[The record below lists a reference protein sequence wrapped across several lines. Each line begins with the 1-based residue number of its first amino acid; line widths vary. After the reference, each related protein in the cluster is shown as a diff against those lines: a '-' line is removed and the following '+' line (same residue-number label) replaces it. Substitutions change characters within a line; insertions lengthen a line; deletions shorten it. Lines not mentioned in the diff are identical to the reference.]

1 MIHTGSSF
9 RWFKRPRSAPHTS
22 GNTLRCKLSIFANI
36 LATLTF
42 AWLLTMHLSCLTTN
56 LSKST
61 APRPIFEVE
70 EELTFSGS
78 PGQALSIDVGDEF
91 LTREFAISMQ
101 LRIPD
106 QMLGNLGDALAF
118 IDEDGSA
125 RGVLSLLNNSAAC
138 TSQSNTRNLLFGLNS
153 GAKETWEDMGRPANA
168 ILVFALAVFDGDL
181 YAGSFE
187 AGGEEKGR
195 VHRYLGNGI
204 WEDCG
209 APWNA
214 NAITSLAVHNGRLYA
229 ASSRYHED
237 DPRLSAS
244 SNQADGGELFRY
256 EGGKTW
262 TNCGKI
268 GPAEFV
274 FGMASA
280 GEDLLITLMDS
291 PRRLDSIEYG
301 LYSYHRD
308 GSISF
313 LGNPGGRVAAITV
326 AQGKAWVT
334 GYDGPPMGG
343 LFTYSNG
350 EGWKSVGSPPNVS
363 QSYSMVTYRGRLH
376 IGTWPEGTVYG
387 LDEASSQFSSLG
399 RLGQE
404 DEVMGMMVYNGALY
418 AGTLPSADVYRFL
431 PGQGVWK
438 QVGTL
443 DSATVGRRRAW
454 GMAIYRGKLI
464 CSTLPTGRVL
474 GMELGEVLTYDRSLD
489 DQWHHVIVQRRDDQL
504 ELFMDGQLVARCSIP
519 AGPPPSIKSRLTLS
533 LGAGP
538 QGPFRG
544 GIRKFGVYNR
554 ALQPQPR

>member
-1 MIHTGSSF
+1 MIHTNSTICC
-9 RWFKRPRSAPHTS
+9 FKRSKSSPHTS
-22 GNTLRCKLSIFANI
+22 TKIPEYKLSIFAI
-36 LATLTF
+36 TLATLTF
-42 AWLLTMHLSCLTTN
+42 ACLLTTSLSCLTTN

-61 APRPIFEVE
+61 APRPIFEIN

-78 PGQALSIDVGDEF
+78 PDQTLSIGVDAGF
-91 LTREFAISMQ
+91 LTREFAVSMH

-125 RGVLSLLNNSAAC
+125 QGVLSLLNSSAAC
-138 TSQSNTRNLLFGLNS
+138 TSMSNTRNLLFGLNS
-153 GAKETWEDMGRPANA
+153 GAEETWEDMGRPANA
-168 ILVFALAVFDGDL
+168 ILVFALAVFNGDL

-187 AGGEEKGR
+187 AGEEEKGR
-195 VHRYLGNGI
+195 VHRYLGNGM

-209 APWNA
+209 APWKA
-214 NAITSLAVHNGRLYA
+214 NAITSLAVHNGHLYA

-237 DPRLSAS
+237 DPRLSNS

-256 EGGKTW
+256 EGGQAW
-262 TNCGKI
+262 SYCGKI

-274 FGMASA
+274 YGMVSA

-291 PRRLDSIEYG
+291 PRRLDSVEYG
-301 LYSYHRD
+301 LYSYHPD

-313 LGNPGGRVAAITV
+313 LGNPGGRVAAIS
-326 AQGKAWVT
+326 AAHGKAYLT
-334 GYDGPPMGG
+334 GYDGTPMGG
-343 LFTYSNG
+343 LFTFSKG
-350 EGWKSVGSPPNVS
+350 EGWRNVGSPPNVS
-363 QSYSMVTYRGRLH
+363 QSYSMVTYHGRLH

-387 LDEASSQFSSLG
+387 LDDATSRFVSLG

-404 DEVMGMMVYNGALY
+404 NEVMGMMVYNGALY
-418 AGTLPSADVYRFL
+418 AGTLPSAHVFRFL
-431 PGQGVWK
+431 PGQGIWK

-443 DSATVGRRRAW
+443 DFATVGRRRAW

-474 GMELGEVLTYDRSLD
+474 GMELGQVLTYDRSLD
-489 DQWHHVIVQRRDDQL
+489 AQWHHLIVQRRNDQL
-504 ELFMDGQLVARCSIP
+504 ELFMDGNLISRRSIP
-519 AGPPPSIKSRLTLS
+519 PEPLPSLKRRLTLS

-538 QGPFRG
+538 QGPFTG
-544 GIRKFGVYNR
+544 SIRKFGIYDC
-554 ALQPQPR
+554 ALHPQFR